1 MSATLSQVVQD
12 ALVIIGEVAG
22 AGVQMYG
29 EDRLRADTI
38 RAFDMLFKK
47 NWWDQYLSW
56 DTVILDGATG
66 GITTDAF
73 ANVRDYEDFYSINR
87 AGTSNPLPVLSK
99 RLNPSTL
106 TGSRAMF
113 WGSLPATHANF
124 LARRIKVYPA
134 ASVGSIDVLSRVYPI
149 PNGQEWADS
158 TRIDLDR
165 NMLAYGGAFL
175 TLATD
180 DVNPA
185 GATVAKTMMEMYY
198 KTARNALAG
207 RPMPIEGVTSDI
219 PQNWFESR

>member
-1 MSATLSQVVQD
+1 MSATLGQIIQD

-29 EDRLRADTI
+29 QDRLRADTI

-56 DTVILDGATG
+56 DTVILDETTG
-66 GITTDAF
+66 VITTDTF
-73 ANVRDYEDFYSINR
+73 ANVRDYEDFYAVYR
-87 AGTSNPLPVLSK
+87 DATSNPLPNMPK
-99 RLNPSTL
+99 RINPATL
-106 TGSRAMF
+106 QGNRAMY

-124 LARRIKVYPA
+124 LTRRLKIYPIT
-134 ASVGSIDVLSRVYPI
+134 SEGSINVLSRVYPI
-149 PNGQEWADS
+149 ANGHDWADN
-158 TRIDLDR
+158 TRVDLDR

-185 GATVAKTMMEMYY
+185 GANVAKTMMEMYY
-198 KTARNALAG
+198 KSARDSLSN
-207 RPMPIEGVTSDI
+207 RPIPVEGVTSDI
-219 PQNWFESR
+219 PQNWFES